1 MNERSHLID
10 ITLPF
15 SERLSI
21 WPGDVPVQIRQVR
34 DVSMVSE
41 LRFSSHVGTHL
52 DAPLHFVPDG
62 ATVDQL
68 SLEMLIGPAWVADMG
83 DAPILT
89 AESLEQAGI
98 PQDVERLLLKTQNSP
113 RVSARMATGQGR
125 VPFDEAFI
133 ALDRSAGQ
141 WLLDRRIRL
150 VGLDGPSIDAYN
162 STGFP
167 VHHLVLPA
175 GVIIVENLRLQGV
188 EPGPYRLICLP
199 LHYLG
204 GDGAP
209 VRAVL
214 ETIG

>member
-1 MNERSHLID
+1 MSTRLID

-21 WPGDVPVQIRQVR
+21 WPGDVPVQIRQTR

-52 DAPLHFVPDG
+52 DAPLHFVPGG

-68 SLEMLIGPAWVADMG
+68 ALDVLIGPAWVADMG
-83 DAPILT
+83 HAPILT
-89 AESLEQAGI
+89 GELLERARI
-98 PQDVERLLLKTQNSP
+98 PEHVERLLLKTENSP
-113 RVSARMATGQGR
+113 RVSARMATGEGR
-125 VPFDEAFI
+125 VPFDEAFV
-133 ALDRSAGQ
+133 ALDRSAGK
-141 WLLDRRIRL
+141 WLLDRHIRL
-150 VGLDGPSIDAYN
+150 VGLDGPSIDAFN

-175 GVIIVENLRLQGV
+175 GMVIVENLRLQDV
-188 EPGPYRLICLP
+188 DLGPYRLICLP

-214 ETIG
+214 EAIG